1 MTTIPPAVPRMIC
14 VTIFHR
20 LTNTPRVD
28 ETPGCREIGSAHFP
42 TYHSGIVDIGS
53 ERNLN
58 ATTRNERKE

>member
-14 VTIFHR
+14 VTIFHPR
-20 LTNTPRVD
+20 PNTARVN
-28 ETPGCREIGSAHFP
+28 EAPGGREIGSAHFP

-58 ATTRNERKE
+58 DTTRNERKE